1 MPLHT
6 GIVDGCFAK
15 FDHPDVIPLQKIA
28 TVHVAEIW
36 HGPTGAFKDLA
47 LSVVGRLVDHFV
59 QKKKERAT
67 ILVSTTGDTG
77 SAAIQSVL
85 GSKHTDIIVLYPRGR
100 ITRVQELQMTTVNAP
115 NVSVYSA
122 DGTGDECDVPIKKI
136 FRNVEFVSRNKLMST
151 NSINVGRVIFQA
163 AHFIYSYLKLNPEVD
178 RELTFSIPSGALGN
192 ATGGYIAYL
201 MGLPIQLLVAVN
213 DNDII
218 HRAFSTG
225 TFSTS
230 VPVVPTYSS
239 AMDIDV
245 PYNIERLFY
254 FISGG
259 KCETVKGIM
268 ECFEKNGS
276 CTLPSEILGNNKCL
290 TTAKVSMEKTLSTM
304 EDVWREFQYPLC
316 PHSAIGMRAAL
327 DFLQQEKGT
336 ARDVVVLA
344 TATGAKFP
352 DTLEKAGIPL
362 PSVPAI
368 TELYGKPETKLF
380 MEKGEDWEG
389 ILRRAIE
396 QLH

>member
-1 MPLHT
+1 
-6 GIVDGCFAK
+6 
-15 FDHPDVIPLQKIA
+15 
-28 TVHVAEIW
+28 
-36 HGPTGAFKDLA
+36 
-47 LSVVGRLVDHFV
+47 
-59 QKKKERAT
+59 
-67 ILVSTTGDTG
+67 
-77 SAAIQSVL
+77 
-85 GSKHTDIIVLYPRGR
+85 
-100 ITRVQELQMTTVNAP
+100 MTTVSAP
-115 NVSVYSA
+115 NVRVYSA
-122 DGTGDECDVPIKKI
+122 DGTPDDLDVPIKKL
-136 FRNVEFVSRNKLMST
+136 FTDTEFLKKYRLVCL
-151 NSINVGRVIFQA
+151 NSVNLGRVIFQT
-163 AHFIYSYLKLNPEVD
+163 AHFIYAYLKICPSVGREVV
-178 RELTFSIPSGALGN
+178 FSVPSGGLGN
-192 ATGGYIAYL
+192 MAGGFMAYL
-201 MGLPIQLLVAVN
+201 MGLPVKLLAAVN
-213 DNDII
+213 DNDIV
-218 HRAFSTG
+218 HRAFSSGILSSSGVVLHTYASG
-225 TFSTS
+225 MDTS
-230 VPVVPTYSS
+230 FPP
-239 AMDIDV
+239 
-245 PYNIERLFY
+245 NIERLFY

-276 CTLPSEILGNNKCL
+276 YTLPSEILGNNKCL

-362 PSVPAI
+362 PSFPAI